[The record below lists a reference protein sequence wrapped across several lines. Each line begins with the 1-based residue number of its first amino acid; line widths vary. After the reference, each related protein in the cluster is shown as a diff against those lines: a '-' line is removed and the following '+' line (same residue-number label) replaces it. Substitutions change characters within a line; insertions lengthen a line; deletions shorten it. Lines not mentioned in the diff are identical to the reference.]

1 MSASN
6 AAGRYFLIPIPILG
20 LALAGCS
27 AEKKPQ
33 EGTTDPALTEALGD
47 RIVVDPE
54 KVAGQAEAGATTEA
68 PITLPAA
75 ARTPQALAAA
85 RKSAA
90 DAVGGELLPL
100 PTARKGGA
108 SALAEAVA
116 LAARTS
122 EQSRVAKTDCA
133 AKAAFSEGWA
143 AKLPAAV
150 PVYPRAAVHEA
161 AGTDAGGCSLRVVN
175 FGTAVSPEDVAGFYY
190 SAAQRGGYGAEY
202 RIDGGEY
209 VVGGSKAGRAYV
221 VYARK
226 LASGVT
232 EVDLVTSGG

>member
-6 AAGRYFLIPIPILG
+6 VAGRYFLIPIPILA
-20 LALAGCS
+20 LTLAGCT

-33 EGTTDPALTEALGD
+33 EGATDPALTEALGD

-54 KVAGQAEAGATTEA
+54 KVAGQAEAGATTEG

-75 ARTPQALAAA
+75 ARTPQAVAVA

-90 DAVGGELLPL
+90 DVVGGELLPL

-122 EQSRVAKTDCA
+122 EQSRAAKTDCA

-161 AGTDAGGCSLRVVN
+161 AGTDAEGCSLRVVN

-190 SAAQRGGYGAEY
+190 SAARRGGYGAEY
-202 RIDGGEY
+202 RIDGGDY

-232 EVDLVTSGG
+232 EVDLMTSGG